1 MRSNISI
8 QHPQD
13 RPVRLLIEL
22 GACKLTL
29 AKGTSADFITGYYND
44 PTDERPFVSDTNGGT
59 VKIWQKQLF
68 AISGRHYNHPEF
80 VLEISDA
87 VPFELELKSG
97 ASEVFADLGGLP
109 VEKMMV
115 RFNAGKMTLDF
126 SKPNPVQIKF
136 IDLSA
141 NAGEIILSNLANSN
155 AQKVSVE
162 GSAAG
167 FKLNFAGT
175 LKTDMSADI
184 SSSVSGVRIEL
195 PKGANAKVKAN
206 AMLGGVSGIDTS
218 WLKNTGDV
226 WTSGEGR
233 ADLPSISIDARVT
246 LGGLE
251 FRTV

>member
-8 QHPQD
+8 PHPQAS
-13 RPVRLLIEL
+13 PVKLLIEL

-29 AKGTSADFITGYYND
+29 SKGLSADFISGYYND
-44 PTDERPFVSDTNGGT
+44 PTDERPFVAETNGST
-59 VKIWQKQLF
+59 VRIWQKQLF

-80 VLEISDA
+80 VLEISDS

-97 ASEVFADLGGLP
+97 ASEVFVDLGGLP
-109 VEKMMV
+109 VEKATV

-126 SKPNPVQIKF
+126 SKPNPTEMKF
-136 IDLSA
+136 IDFSA
-141 NAGEIILSNLANSN
+141 NAGDMILTNLANSN
-155 AQKVSVE
+155 ADKVSVE

-167 FKLNFAGT
+167 FKLNFAGNLT
-175 LKTDMSADI
+175 KDMSADI

-195 PKGANAKVKAN
+195 PKGINARVKAN
-206 AMLGGVSGIDTS
+206 AMLGGVSGIDSS
-218 WLKNTGDV
+218 WLKNTGEV

-233 ADLPSISIDARVT
+233 ADLPMLAIDAKVT